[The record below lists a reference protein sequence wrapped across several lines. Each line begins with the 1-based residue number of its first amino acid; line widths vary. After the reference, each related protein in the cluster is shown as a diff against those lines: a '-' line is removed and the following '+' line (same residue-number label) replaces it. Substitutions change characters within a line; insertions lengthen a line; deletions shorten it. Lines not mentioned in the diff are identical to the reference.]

1 MLFLEKKKLKL
12 EKQKQKKQTEQFL
25 NQIVLTNLENN
36 NREKDVILF
45 IKCIWENQKGKENDY
60 QKKDISNEVLLDLFS
75 KISADFLLR
84 KQEKLE
90 KLEKNAKRQIL
101 LFTDFEIIEN
111 TDILLFNQSDNYK
124 NTTYKKKQENQ
135 NDT

>member
-1 MLFLEKKKLKL
+1 
-12 EKQKQKKQTEQFL
+12 
-25 NQIVLTNLENN
+25 
-36 NREKDVILF
+36 
-45 IKCIWENQKGKENDY
+45 
-60 QKKDISNEVLLDLFS
+60 VLLDLFS